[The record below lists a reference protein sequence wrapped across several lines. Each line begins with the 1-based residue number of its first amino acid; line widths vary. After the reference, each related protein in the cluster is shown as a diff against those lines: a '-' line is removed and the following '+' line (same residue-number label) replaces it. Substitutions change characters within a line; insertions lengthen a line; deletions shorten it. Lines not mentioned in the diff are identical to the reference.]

1 MRKSE
6 ERVRSI
12 IDTAL
17 DAVIGMDERGHILE
31 GLAVAL
37 SNVDEIIELIK
48 TSPTPAEAKQRLLG
62 QPWKSSL
69 VQEMLARS
77 DIARS
82 RPDGL
87 TPDLGLHPDG
97 YRLSEAQAQRILE
110 MQEHATRAE
119 SESDYADQ
127 AQNCL

>member
-1 MRKSE
+1 M
-6 ERVRSI
+6 
-12 IDTAL
+12 
-17 DAVIGMDERGHILE
+17 
-31 GLAVAL
+31 AL

-48 TSPTPAEAKQRLLG
+48 ASPAPAEAKQRLLG
-62 QPWKSSL
+62 RPWKSSL

-97 YRLSEAQAQRILE
+97 YRLSEAQAQA
-110 MQEHATRAE
+110 HPGDAAAAAHRAGAGQ
-119 SESDYADQ
+119 DPYRV
-127 AQNCL
+127 